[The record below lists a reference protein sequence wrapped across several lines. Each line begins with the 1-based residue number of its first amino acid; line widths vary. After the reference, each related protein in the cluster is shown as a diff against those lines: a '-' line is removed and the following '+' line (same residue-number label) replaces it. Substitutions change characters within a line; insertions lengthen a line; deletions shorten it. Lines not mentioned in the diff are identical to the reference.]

1 MPTTWAEPI
10 MSRWSLLIYGIAAL
24 FGVQTLLALMV
35 QHRRR
40 TFADLV
46 NAETRRREAEAAAIA
61 AEQERLPGL
70 ERPISKPVEQIAKA
84 A

>member
-1 MPTTWAEPI
+1 

-24 FGVQTLLALMV
+24 LGVQTLLALMV

-40 TFADLV
+40 IFTNLV
-46 NAETRRREAEAAAIA
+46 NTENARREAEAAAVA
-61 AEQERLPGL
+61 AEEERLPGL
-70 ERPISKPVEQIAKA
+70 ERKAETTAKA

>member
-1 MPTTWAEPI
+1 
-10 MSRWSLLIYGIAAL
+10 MSRWSLLIYGIAAVL
-24 FGVQTLLALMV
+24 GVQTLLALMV

-40 TFADLV
+40 MFAKLV
-46 NAETRRREAEAAAIA
+46 NTENARREAEAAAVA

-70 ERPISKPVEQIAKA
+70 DRPGGKPAEQTAKA

>member
-1 MPTTWAEPI
+1 

-24 FGVQTLLALMV
+24 LAVQTLLALMV

-46 NAETRRREAEAAAIA
+46 NAEARRRAAEAADLEAQ
-61 AEQERLPGL
+61 QELLPGL
-70 ERPISKPVEQIAKA
+70 EKKKPAETTAKA

>member
-1 MPTTWAEPI
+1 

-24 FGVQTLLALMV
+24 LGVQTLLALMV

-46 NAETRRREAEAAAIA
+46 NAENNRREAETVKVTV
-61 AEQERLPGL
+61 EQQPLPGL
-70 ERPISKPVEQIAKA
+70 EQKKA

>member
-1 MPTTWAEPI
+1 

-24 FGVQTLLALMV
+24 LGVQTLLALMV

-40 TFADLV
+40 IFSKLV
-46 NAETRRREAEAAAIA
+46 NTENARREAEAAAMTPK
-61 AEQERLPGL
+61 EELLPEL
-70 ERPISKPVEQIAKA
+70 ERNPGKTTAKA

>member
-1 MPTTWAEPI
+1 

-24 FGVQTLLALMV
+24 VGVQTLLALMV

-40 TFADLV
+40 TFTNLV
-46 NAETRRREAEAAAIA
+46 NAENRRREAEAAAIQ
-61 AEQERLPGL
+61 AEQERLPGMEL
-70 ERPISKPVEQIAKA
+70 KQEILAKTASKA